1 MQHHILRFS
10 RNFIIYNVFVC
21 LVMSAAAVGEVVF
34 CILYASQ
41 EIHVVLLLKLLA
53 LPPRALSIRVRIR
66 VDVKMMLPH

>member
-1 MQHHILRFS
+1 MQHHILRFP
-10 RNFIIYNVFVC
+10 RHFIIYNVLVC
-21 LVMSAAAVGEVVF
+21 LVMSAAAGEVVF

-53 LPPRALSIRVRIR
+53 VPPLALSIRVRIR